1 MASYIRLLRM
11 KNNKSIYFVI
21 KISIE
26 ENYLDSF
33 FAKVTMGKALI
44 LLILF
49 AAISLSQATSRA
61 NSLEHDVDD
70 GDESLTPSARKRVF
84 TIHSLKAE
92 RFHLRKAYELQ
103 RKIDEESRKLLKA
116 KELFL
121 RNKGNETHEKA
132 QPSEKGSPLLKNKHF
147 NAFSLFY

>member
-1 MASYIRLLRM
+1 
-11 KNNKSIYFVI
+11 
-21 KISIE
+21 
-26 ENYLDSF
+26 
-33 FAKVTMGKALI
+33 MGKALI

-49 AAISLSQATSRA
+49 VITLSQAPRRA
-61 NSLEHDVDD
+61 NSLENDD
-70 GDESLTPSARKRVF
+70 QSFTPSARKRVF

-103 RKIDEESRKLLKA
+103 RRIEEESRKLLKA

-121 RNKGNETHEKA
+121 RNKGNEIREKA

-147 NAFSLFY
+147 NAFSRFY